1 MKLYVLK
8 KDNQYLLS
16 NFNAKELNSKFDS
29 DIEMAKLVSH
39 KRAKQLIKEYNFELE
54 AQLYKRQKTAKTV

>member
-8 KDNQYLLS
+8 KGNQYLLS
-16 NFNAKELNSKFDS
+16 NYYAKKLGSKFDS
-29 DIEMAKLVSH
+29 DIEMARLVTH

-54 AQLYKRQKTAKTV
+54 AQLYKR

>member
-8 KDNQYLLS
+8 KGNQYLLS
-16 NFNAKELNSKFDS
+16 NYYAKELGSKFDS
-29 DIEMAKLVSH
+29 DIGMARLVTH

-54 AQLYKRQKTAKTV
+54 AQLYKR